1 MLETLPPLARFVFR
15 GNPAALGVPATPLRA
30 TRQGERIA
38 LWQGPD
44 EWLLLQPEAAPAP
57 QVLAGAL
64 VDVSLHGGRLRRAG
78 EPQVLAGALV
88 DVSHRQIALALH
100 GVEAEIRLNAA
111 CPLDLS
117 EAAFPVDMTTRTMFA
132 KADIT
137 LWRTA
142 PDRFHIEVARSF
154 ADYVVGILQL
164 SV

>member
-38 LWQGPD
+38 LWQRPD

-57 QVLAGAL
+57 QVM
-64 VDVSLHGGRLRRAG
+64 
-78 EPQVLAGALV
+78 AGALV

>member
-38 LWQGPD
+38 LWQRPD
-44 EWLLLQPEAAPAP
+44 EWLLLQPEATPAP
-57 QVLAGAL
+57 QVM
-64 VDVSLHGGRLRRAG
+64 
-78 EPQVLAGALV
+78 AGALV

-117 EAAFPVDMTTRTMFA
+117 EAAFPVEAVVITFSLSSRAFATTMA
-132 KADIT
+132 
-137 LWRTA
+137 L
-142 PDRFHIEVARSF
+142 ARSLKE
-154 ADYVVGILQL
+154 ALGLRPSSL
-164 SV
+164 M